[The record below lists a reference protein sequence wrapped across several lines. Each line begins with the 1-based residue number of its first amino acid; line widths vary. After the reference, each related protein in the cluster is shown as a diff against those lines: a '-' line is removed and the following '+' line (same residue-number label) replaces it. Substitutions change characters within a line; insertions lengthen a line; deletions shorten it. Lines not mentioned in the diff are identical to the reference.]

1 MREDVTWLDFAR
13 ELLLAAPV
21 TIEITL
27 GAAALAFA
35 MSILFGLARLSGVW
49 LMRAFARIYVEF
61 FRGSS
66 ALVQLFWLF
75 FVLPH
80 FGITL
85 EPITVGIVGLGLNAG
100 AYGAEIVRGAVT
112 AVDRGQYEAATA
124 LNFSRS
130 RTMLRIILPQ
140 ALVTMMP
147 PFGNLFI
154 ELLKGTALVSLIT
167 ITDITFRAAQLNVF
181 TLRSMEIFSVA
192 INVYLALALVIIF
205 FMRSMERRLARGLGR
220 VEGGS

>member
-1 MREDVTWLDFAR
+1 MREDVTLLVFAR

-27 GAAALAFA
+27 GAAVLAFG
-35 MSILFGLARLSGVW
+35 MSILFGLARLSRVW
-49 LMRAFARIYVEF
+49 LVRALARIYVEF

-75 FVLPH
+75 YVLPH
-80 FGITL
+80 FGILL
-85 EPITVGIVGLGLNAG
+85 EPVTVGIVGLGLNAG

-140 ALVTMMP
+140 AMVAMMP

-181 TLRSMEIFSVA
+181 TLRSMEIFSIA

-205 FMRSMERRLARGLGR
+205 FMRGMERRLGRGLGR
-220 VEGGS
+220 TGGVS